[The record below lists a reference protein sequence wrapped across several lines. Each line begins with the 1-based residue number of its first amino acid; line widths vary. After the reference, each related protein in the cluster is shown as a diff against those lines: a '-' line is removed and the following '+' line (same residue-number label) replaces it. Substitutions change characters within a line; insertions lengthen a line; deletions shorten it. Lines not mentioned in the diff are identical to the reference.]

1 MNTNK
6 ELFCINNC
14 CKYKTTPYFY
24 EFKNSLILNNNVIK
38 KSGCFIYDYDKTKNK
53 VLLVQSRG
61 QMWGCPKGNLKDN
74 ETSIECAIREVKEE
88 TGIDID
94 FNELKESIVIDN
106 KVEYF
111 IYKMKEKEVHIQQN
125 NDIEAND
132 ANGIGWFNI
141 DCLDDLIKNGI
152 ININQ
157 NCRILI
163 KKILQKNLSFNK
175 K

>member
-6 ELFCINNC
+6 ELLCINNC
-14 CKYKTTPYFY
+14 CKYKITPYFY
-24 EFKNSLILNNNVIK
+24 DFKSSIILNKVIK
-38 KSGCFIYDYDKTKNK
+38 KAGCFIYDESKNK

-61 QMWGCPKGNLKDN
+61 QMWGCPKGSLKDN
-74 ETSIECAIREVKEE
+74 ERSIECAIREVKEE
-88 TGIDID
+88 TGIGID
-94 FNELKESIVIDN
+94 FKELKESVVIDN

-111 IYKMKEKEVHIQQN
+111 IYKMEENEVYVQTN
-125 NDIEAND
+125 NDSEAND
-132 ANGIGWFNI
+132 ANGIGWFHI
-141 DCLDDLIKNGI
+141 DCLDELIKNGI

-163 KKILQKNLSFNK
+163 RKILKKNLSFNK